1 MTELFA
7 DSAVSALVAATI
19 KASALLGFATVV
31 QAMLHRR
38 ASAATCHL
46 VWTLAIG
53 SVLLL
58 PLASIM
64 LPRWAVVVP
73 TRATA
78 AEVAEARAGTPVQTA
93 SPPMPSGASVE
104 HVPAAEQASGVPWSI
119 AMGVA
124 YLAGVLVMLIRLARQ
139 RLAMRQFA
147 RGATAVSD
155 ARWTRLLRE
164 CACRMGVVRP
174 LRLLRSR
181 VPSVPLAFG
190 IRRPSIVVPD
200 MADTWPDDRRRAV
213 ILHELAHVARHDCLT
228 QTVASAACAIYWF
241 HPAAWWVARR
251 MRIERELAC
260 DDRVIAAGTH
270 ARDYARHLLEIAYS
284 LGRHG
289 APALAVSMARPRQLE
304 GRLLAAVDD
313 ARNRSVPDVRVR
325 AGSAA
330 IAAVLLLP
338 LAMAAP
344 AGEAAGGNDE
354 PRAVPAA
361 ASVVRD
367 EHQVLPRYHETV
379 EAPLKESARHVLSAA
394 AALAQEALPGTW
406 EIRPA
411 KSEGTVRLRLVEV
424 NSSSESN
431 IPVERLE
438 GLTAAHLAG
447 EGGPIQFRLRR
458 DAGTFTF
465 EGVLRRGV
473 GAGTFSFT
481 PDPKFP
487 EEMARRGFSRPSAR
501 EQYQMARHDIGY
513 AFLEELNTQG
523 YAKPQTADIV
533 RAGQHGVDATYLR
546 DMGALGYRLGSLQP
560 LIELRDH
567 GVTPRYVREL
577 ADLGYEG
584 LPADELRRA
593 RDHGVTPEYVRA
605 MGEAGYG
612 SMPIET
618 LIKARDHGV
627 TPDFVKG
634 LRDAGHDKVSL
645 DQLVRVRDHGV
656 TPDYTNEMRQ
666 LGYAVSLDDLVRAR
680 DHGVTTAF
688 VREMVALGYKDL
700 PLAALVRL
708 RDHGVTPEYAG
719 AVKALGYEGLS
730 PDDLVTLRDHGL
742 TADRIRAANARA
754 GTRLS
759 VDLLKALAAGGGR

>member
-200 MADTWPDDRRRAV
+200 MADTWPDDRCRAV

-260 DDRVIAAGTH
+260 DDRVIAAGTVALVGAFLVLLIVDLLTINRELDAGRESLDDVTLDKAGDTGIGDL
-270 ARDYARHLLEIAYS
+270 ARD
-284 LGRHG
+284 
-289 APALAVSMARPRQLE
+289 
-304 GRLLAAVDD
+304 
-313 ARNRSVPDVRVR
+313 
-325 AGSAA
+325 
-330 IAAVLLLP
+330 
-338 LAMAAP
+338 
-344 AGEAAGGNDE
+344 AAG
-354 PRAVPAA
+354 
-361 ASVVRD
+361 
-367 EHQVLPRYHETV
+367 H
-379 EAPLKESARHVLSAA
+379 
-394 AALAQEALPGTW
+394 
-406 EIRPA
+406 
-411 KSEGTVRLRLVEV
+411 
-424 NSSSESN
+424 
-431 IPVERLE
+431 
-438 GLTAAHLAG
+438 
-447 EGGPIQFRLRR
+447 
-458 DAGTFTF
+458 
-465 EGVLRRGV
+465 
-473 GAGTFSFT
+473 
-481 PDPKFP
+481 
-487 EEMARRGFSRPSAR
+487 
-501 EQYQMARHDIGY
+501 
-513 AFLEELNTQG
+513 
-523 YAKPQTADIV
+523 
-533 RAGQHGVDATYLR
+533 
-546 DMGALGYRLGSLQP
+546 
-560 LIELRDH
+560 
-567 GVTPRYVREL
+567 
-577 ADLGYEG
+577 
-584 LPADELRRA
+584 LRRA
-593 RDHGVTPEYVRA
+593 DQRA
-605 MGEAGYG
+605 QGPGICPPRPRE
-612 SMPIET
+612 
-618 LIKARDHGV
+618 LV
-627 TPDFVKG
+627 G
-634 LRDAGHDKVSL
+634 LRPAG
-645 DQLVRVRDHGV
+645 G
-656 TPDYTNEMRQ
+656 P
-666 LGYAVSLDDLVRAR
+666 
-680 DHGVTTAF
+680 
-688 VREMVALGYKDL
+688 
-700 PLAALVRL
+700 RL
-708 RDHGVTPEYAG
+708 H
-719 AVKALGYEGLS
+719 
-730 PDDLVTLRDHGL
+730 
-742 TADRIRAANARA
+742 ADRQGHPER
-754 GTRLS
+754 GG
-759 VDLLKALAAGGGR
+759 LAD

>member
-481 PDPKFP
+481 PDPGFP
-487 EEMARRGFSRPSAR
+487 AELQKRGFARPSAR
-501 EQYQMARHDIGY
+501 EQYQMARHDVGY
-513 AFLEELNTQG
+513 AFVDELNNQG
-523 YAKPQTADIV
+523 YAKPQTSELV
-533 RAGQHGVDATYLR
+533 RAGQHGVHSTYLR
-546 DMGALGYRLGSLQP
+546 EMGTLGYRLGSLEP

-567 GVTPRYVREL
+567 GVTPTYIREL
-577 ADLGYEG
+577 AEQGYKG
-584 LPADELRRA
+584 LPHDHLRRARDHGITPEYVRGMRDAGHSSVPIEELINA
-593 RDHGVTPEYVRA
+593 RDHGVTPEFVRA
-605 MGEAGYG
+605 
-612 SMPIET
+612 
-618 LIKARDHGV
+618 
-627 TPDFVKG
+627 
-634 LRDAGHDKVSL
+634 LRDAGHDKVPL
-645 DQLVRVRDHGV
+645 DQLIRVRDHGV
-656 TPDYTNEMRQ
+656 SPEYVSQMREFGHA
-666 LGYAVSLDDLVRAR
+666 LTLDELVRAR
-680 DHGVTTAF
+680 DHGVDIPF
-688 VREMVALGYKDL
+688 VRDLGALGYGTLSMDS
-700 PLAALVRL
+700 LVRL
-708 RDHGVTPEYAG
+708 RDHGVTPEY
-719 AVKALGYEGLS
+719 VKELKTLGYDRLA

-742 TADRIRAANARA
+742 TPDRIRAANARA
-754 GTRLS
+754 GERLTI
-759 VDLLKALAAGGGR
+759 DRLKSLARGGTP